1 MNQLLYLVTEE
12 QVMGDMAKQMRHM
25 VLDVGTVIGFVII
38 FIGLVSAVLAI
49 HDIQTYRPSGRHWTS
64 SVFALVIGGIMTQ
77 FPMSSL
83 KGSRSEAIHVSSLKG
98 AHSEAIH
105 VSMHIT
111 VADACTLGL
120 CLLLITFIAMS
131 LYTIHAYRHHNAKTQ
146 FYIIATVLVS
156 LINIG
161 IIYAVQESIPHFQN
175 GVIYGYF
182 DFLIVLFTALGLTI
196 LYVNNKWH
204 QLGFYQARR
213 GTLNEAN

>member
-1 MNQLLYLVTEE
+1 MDQLLYLVTEE
-12 QVMGDMAKQMRHM
+12 QVLGDMADQMRHIM
-25 VLDVGTVIGFVII
+25 LEVGTVIGFVII

-49 HDIQTYRPSGRHWTS
+49 NDIQTHRPSGKHWTN

-77 FPMSSL
+77 SSAL
-83 KGSRSEAIHVSSLKG
+83 LFKGSR
-98 AHSEAIH
+98 SEAIH

-111 VADACTLGL
+111 VADACAFGL
-120 CLLLITFIAMS
+120 CLLLIVFCAMS

-146 FYIIATVLVS
+146 FYIIATVLIS

-182 DFLIVLFTALGLTI
+182 DFLIVLLTILGLTI
-196 LYVNNKWH
+196 LYVNNKWR

-213 GTLNEAN
+213 GALNEVK

>member
-12 QVMGDMAKQMRHM
+12 QVMDDMAKQMRHM
-25 VLDVGTVIGFVII
+25 MLEVAIIIGFVII
-38 FIGLVSAVLAI
+38 CIGLASAVLAI
-49 HDIQTYRPSGRHWTS
+49 HDIQTYRPSGRHWTNS
-64 SVFALVIGGIMTQ
+64 IFALVIGGIMTQ
-77 FPMSSL
+77 FPISSL
-83 KGSRSEAIHVSSLKG
+83 KGSRSEAIN
-98 AHSEAIH
+98 
-105 VSMHIT
+105 VSMHIK

-120 CLLLITFIAMS
+120 CSLLITFMAMS

-146 FYIIATVLVS
+146 FYIIATVLIS

-182 DFLIVLFTALGLTI
+182 DFLIVLLTILGLAI

-204 QLGFYQARR
+204 QLGFYQARQ
-213 GTLNEAN
+213 GALNEIK

>member
-1 MNQLLYLVTEE
+1 MDQLLYLVTEE
-12 QVMGDMAKQMRHM
+12 QVLGDMADQMRHIM
-25 VLDVGTVIGFVII
+25 LEVGTVIGFVII

-49 HDIQTYRPSGRHWTS
+49 NDIQTHRPSGKHWTN
-64 SVFALVIGGIMTQ
+64 SVFSLVIGGIMTQ
-77 FPMSSL
+77 SSAL
-83 KGSRSEAIHVSSLKG
+83 LFKGSRSEAIHVS
-98 AHSEAIH
+98 
-105 VSMHIT
+105 MHIK

-120 CLLLITFIAMS
+120 CSLLITFMAMS

-161 IIYAVQESIPHFQN
+161 IIYAVQENIPHFQN

-182 DFLIVLFTALGLTI
+182 DFLILVFTALGLTI
-196 LYVNNKWH
+196 LYVNNKWR

-213 GTLNEAN
+213 GTLNEVK

>member
-12 QVMGDMAKQMRHM
+12 QVMDDMAKQMRHM
-25 VLDVGTVIGFVII
+25 MLEVATIIGFVII

-49 HDIQTYRPSGRHWTS
+49 HDIQTHRPSGKHWTNS
-64 SVFALVIGGIMTQ
+64 IIALVIGGIMTQ
-77 FPMSSL
+77 FPISSL
-83 KGSRSEAIHVSSLKG
+83 KGSRSEAIN
-98 AHSEAIH
+98 
-105 VSMHIT
+105 VSMHIK
-111 VADACTLGL
+111 VADACTFGL
-120 CLLLITFIAMS
+120 CLLLITFMAMS

-182 DFLIVLFTALGLTI
+182 DFLIVLLTILGLTI

-204 QLGFYQARR
+204 QLGFYQARQ
-213 GTLNEAN
+213 GALNEVK

>member
-1 MNQLLYLVTEE
+1 MDQLLYLVTEE
-12 QVMGDMAKQMRHM
+12 QVLGDMADQMRHIM
-25 VLDVGTVIGFVII
+25 LEVGTVIGFVII

-49 HDIQTYRPSGRHWTS
+49 NDIQTHRPSGKHWTN

-77 FPMSSL
+77 SSAL
-83 KGSRSEAIHVSSLKG
+83 LFKGSR
-98 AHSEAIH
+98 SEAIH

-120 CLLLITFIAMS
+120 CSLLIVFCAMS

-146 FYIIATVLVS
+146 FYIIATVLIS

-182 DFLIVLFTALGLTI
+182 DFLIVLLTILGLTI
-196 LYVNNKWH
+196 LYVNNKWR

-213 GTLNEAN
+213 GALNEVK

>member
-25 VLDVGTVIGFVII
+25 VLEVGTVIGSIII
-38 FIGLVSAVLAI
+38 FIGLASAVLAM
-49 HDIQTYRPSGRHWTS
+49 HDIQTHRPSGKHWTN
-64 SVFALVIGGIMTQ
+64 SVIALVIGGIMMQ

-83 KGSRSEAIHVSSLKG
+83 NESRSEAIH
-98 AHSEAIH
+98 HSEAIH
-105 VSMHIT
+105 VSIHIT
-111 VADACTLGL
+111 VADACAFGL
-120 CLLLITFIAMS
+120 CLLLIVFIAMS
-131 LYTIHAYRHHNAKTQ
+131 LYTIHAYRHHNTKTQ
-146 FYIIATVLVS
+146 FYMITTVLIS

-182 DFLIVLFTALGLTI
+182 DFLIVLLTILGLTI
-196 LYVNNKWH
+196 LYVNNKWR

-213 GTLNEAN
+213 GTLNEIK

>member
-12 QVMGDMAKQMRHM
+12 QVMDDMAKQMQHM
-25 VLDVGTVIGFVII
+25 MLKVGTVIGFVII
-38 FIGLVSAVLAI
+38 CIGLASAVLAM
-49 HDIQTYRPSGRHWTS
+49 HDIQTHRPSGRHWTNS
-64 SVFALVIGGIMTQ
+64 IIALVIGGIMIQ
-77 FPMSSL
+77 FPISSL
-83 KGSRSEAIHVSSLKG
+83 KGSRSEAIN
-98 AHSEAIH
+98 
-105 VSMHIT
+105 VSMHIK

-120 CLLLITFIAMS
+120 CSLLITFMAMS

-182 DFLIVLFTALGLTI
+182 DFLIVLLTILGLTI
-196 LYVNNKWH
+196 LHVNNKWR

-213 GTLNEAN
+213 GTLNEIK